1 MMFSEIGEVII
12 WFAIIFVVAVIG
24 TVISNKFYTETDE
37 EVLELL
43 DNEIDSS
50 KYDYDGEELT

>member
-12 WFAIIFVVAVIG
+12 WFAVIFVVAVIG
-24 TVISNKFYTETDE
+24 TVISNAFYTETDE

-43 DNEIDSS
+43 DDGIDGS
-50 KYDYDGEELT
+50 KYDYDGSEL

>member
-12 WFAIIFVVAVIG
+12 WFAVIFVVAVIG
-24 TVISNKFYTETDE
+24 TFVSNVFYTETDE

-43 DNEIDSS
+43 DDEVDGS
-50 KYDYDGEELT
+50 KYDYDGSEL

>member
-12 WFAIIFVVAVIG
+12 WFGIIFVFAVIG
-24 TVISNKFYTETDE
+24 TFVSNIFYTETDE

-43 DNEIDSS
+43 DNEIDGS
-50 KYDYDGEELT
+50 KYDYDGSEI